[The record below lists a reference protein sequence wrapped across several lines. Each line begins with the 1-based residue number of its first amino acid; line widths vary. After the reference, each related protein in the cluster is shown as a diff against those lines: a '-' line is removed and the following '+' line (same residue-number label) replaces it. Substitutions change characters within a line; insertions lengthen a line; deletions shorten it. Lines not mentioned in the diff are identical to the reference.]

1 MNALLF
7 IATLMNWVIL
17 QPNAQFWSFWS
28 DSKAEIGYYKGTQM
42 RYGEMRPC
50 KSFLIF
56 VTEPFNGEKQVK
68 ADNAEANNKIYTAV
82 MKLNHVKR
90 FQTGIYTYS
99 IMSSVFTPVTPCVVN
114 NSTYNVGAP
123 LKITFTGQ
131 EWCGMTFHQVN
142 RQADKSMKSRSNS
155 YFESEGDREETLKS
169 DEATLF
175 GDDAFIAVREL
186 TRPLNIGAITFYPT
200 LEHARI
206 SHKPLAPEQA
216 TIGKKDVNTRFRG
229 TNMPAVEWTIAAQ
242 NGTWKFTVEKQYP
255 RRILAFEYTEQGKVI
270 EKAELQESTRLAYW
284 KLNSLSDE
292 HFLTELAKS
301 AK

>member
-1 MNALLF
+1 MTSLLLL
-7 IATLMNWVIL
+7 ATLFHWTLL
-17 QPNAQFWSFWS
+17 QSDAQFWSFWS
-28 DSKAEIGYYKGTQM
+28 DGKAEIGYYKGTQV
-42 RYGEMRPC
+42 RYGEVRPC

-68 ADNAEANNKIYTAV
+68 ADNPDGKNKIYNGV

-99 IMSSVFTPVTPCVVN
+99 IMSSVFTSVTPCVVN

-131 EWCGMTFHQVN
+131 EWCGMTFHQLN

-155 YFESEGDREETLKS
+155 YFESESDREEMLKS
-169 DEATLF
+169 DENTLF

-186 TRPLNIGAITFYPT
+186 TRPLNAGTITFYPT

-216 TIGKKDVNTRFRG
+216 TVSKKDASTRFAG
-229 TNMPAVEWTIAAQ
+229 TTTPAVEWTIAAQ
-242 NGTWKFTVEKQYP
+242 SGTWTFTVEKQYP
-255 RRILAFEYTEQGKVI
+255 RRILAFQYTEQGKVI
-270 EKAELQESTRLAYW
+270 EKAELQTSKRLPYW
-284 KLNSLSDE
+284 KLNKLGDE
-292 HFLTELAKS
+292 HFLTELDKTAK
-301 AK
+301 